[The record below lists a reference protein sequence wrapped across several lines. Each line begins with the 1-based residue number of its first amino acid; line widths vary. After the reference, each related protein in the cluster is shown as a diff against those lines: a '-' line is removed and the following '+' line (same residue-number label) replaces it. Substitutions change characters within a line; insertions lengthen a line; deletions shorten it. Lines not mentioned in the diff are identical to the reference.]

1 MKSSRIG
8 IFVAFVVICSFAFQA
23 HSAPNITSAV
33 SNECAW
39 DYHNFCNEYGIG
51 SPLLNYC
58 FRDKGA
64 KLSRG
69 CVNALIAAGDVSKAY
84 VQARRRAYH

>member
-39 DYHNFCNEYGIG
+39 DYHNFCNEYGTE
-51 SPLLNYC
+51 LL
-58 FRDKGA
+58 
-64 KLSRG
+64 LSR
-69 CVNALIAAGDVSKAY
+69 
-84 VQARRRAYH
+84 QRREAISGVRERFDCSG